1 MSLTP
6 DAPGGSTASAAPR
19 TDAAVPDSATQ
30 NLTFRQVA
38 KVIVGLLLALFTAM
52 LSTTIVANALPEI
65 VGDLHGSQSQYGWVI
80 TAALLAN
87 AASTPIWGKLADLLN
102 KKTLVQLAIIIFTLG
117 SVACGFAPGMPWL
130 IGARV
135 LQGLGMGG
143 LMALAQAIIATIT
156 PPRDRGRYTG
166 LIGAV
171 IAVAQT
177 SGPLV
182 GGLIVDSALGWRWTF
197 FVCVPFAIASLILL
211 QFTLRVPSVRTGRVH
226 IDWAGS
232 LLLTSGVSVLLIWI
246 SFVGPKGSFDWVSP
260 TSFAMVGGG
269 ALLLIATLFVESKVA
284 EPIIPLGLLRDRA
297 TALVLIASIPIGVAL
312 FSASTYLGEYFQIA
326 LQQTPTAAGLLQLPM
341 VIGMITASIGTG
353 VLISRT
359 GHWKVFLIV
368 GSLLVTTALT
378 MLAFTTHETP
388 MWQTGCRIAVLGLG
402 MGMLMQNLVLVVQN
416 TVSVRDVGAA
426 SSMVAFIRTFAG
438 ATGVA
443 VLGTVLSN
451 RVSDLVSSG
460 FAALGPDAQ
469 ASGATS
475 GTPSGLDLSQLPDFA
490 RDIVTGAYGDATG
503 RIFLISACLSVLTV
517 VAVLFI
523 PNRPLR
529 KTLDLQEPETA

>member
-1 MSLTP
+1 MSPASNTP
-6 DAPGGSTASAAPR
+6 DSSAAAP
-19 TDAAVPDSATQ
+19 VPDSATE

-52 LSTTIVANALPEI
+52 LSTTIVANALPQI

-102 KKTLVQLAIIIFTLG
+102 KKTLVQLAIIIFTIG
-117 SVACGFAPGMPWL
+117 SVACGFAHGMPWL

-197 FVCVPFAIASLILL
+197 FVCVPFAIASLVLL
-211 QFTLRVPSVRTGRVH
+211 QFTLKVPSVRTGPVH

-232 LLLTSGVSVLLIWI
+232 LLLTSGVSVLLIWV
-246 SFVGPKGSFDWVSP
+246 SFAGPRGSFDWVSP
-260 TSFAMVGGG
+260 ASFAMVIGGV
-269 ALLLIATLFVESKVA
+269 LLLVATLFVESRVA
-284 EPIIPLGLLRDRA
+284 EPIIPLGLLRDRT

-341 VIGMITASIGTG
+341 VIGMITASISTG

-359 GHWKVFLIV
+359 GHWKVFLVV

-378 MLAFTTHETP
+378 MLTFTTHETP

-451 RVSDLVSSG
+451 RVGDLVSSG
-460 FAALGPDAQ
+460 FAALGPGAQ
-469 ASGATS
+469 AAEATS
-475 GTPSGLDLSQLPDFA
+475 GAPSGLDLSQLPDFA
-490 RDIVTGAYGDATG
+490 RDIITSAYGDATG

-517 VAVLFI
+517 IAVLFI

-529 KTLDLQEPETA
+529 KTLDIQESETA